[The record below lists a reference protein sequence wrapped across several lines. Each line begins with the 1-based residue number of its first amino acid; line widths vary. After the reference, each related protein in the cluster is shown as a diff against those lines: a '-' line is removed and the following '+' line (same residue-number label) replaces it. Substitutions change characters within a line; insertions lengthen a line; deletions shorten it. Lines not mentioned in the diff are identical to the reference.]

1 MTSHFDGLIA
11 APHTPMREDFS
22 IDLEAVDPLARCF
35 IANGMA
41 GAFVC
46 GSTGEGLSLSV
57 AERKAVAER
66 WQTAAA
72 GRIPVIVHAGSLCL
86 SDAMDLAAHAQEIG
100 AAGIATMAPCYFR
113 PTAVGD
119 LVDWCR
125 QVASVA
131 PRTPFYYYHLPA
143 MTGVNFP
150 MIDFLRLAGP
160 AIPNLAGIKY
170 SHGDLMD
177 LLRCLR
183 FEAGRYDIM
192 FGIDQQLLSGLANGA
207 AAAVGSTYG
216 YAAPL
221 YRRVIDAFRAG
232 DMSAAQRAQ
241 LQAAELVALLLK
253 YPSMAASKAMMKL
266 AGVDCGPVRPPLR
279 NLTAGQFD
287 QLRADLERVGFFEYC
302 CRT

>member
-1 MTSHFDGLIA
+1 MVPHITGLVA
-11 APHTPMREDFS
+11 APHTPMREDFLL
-22 IDLEAVDPLARCF
+22 DLDGVDRLARCF

-57 AERKAVAER
+57 PERKAVAQR
-66 WQTAAA
+66 WQETAA
-72 GRIPVIVHAGSLCL
+72 GKVPVIVHVGSLSL
-86 SDAMDLAAHAQEIG
+86 PDAKELAAHARQIG
-100 AAGIATMAPCYFR
+100 AFGIAAMAPCYFR
-113 PTAVGD
+113 PTAVED

-125 QVASVA
+125 MVASAA
-131 PRTPFYYYHLPA
+131 PDIPFYYYHLPA

-150 MIDFLRLAGP
+150 MVDFLRLAGQ
-160 AIPNLAGIKY
+160 AIPSLAGIKY

-183 FEAGRYDIM
+183 FEDGRYDIM
-192 FGIDQQLLSGLANGA
+192 FGIDQQLLSGLACGA
-207 AAAVGSTYG
+207 AAAVGSTYA

-221 YRRVIDAFRAG
+221 YRQIIEAWRAG
-232 DMSAAQRAQ
+232 DMKAAQQAQ
-241 LQAAELVALLLK
+241 LRAAELVALLLE

-279 NLTAGQFD
+279 NLTGAQFE
-287 QLRADLERVGFFEYC
+287 QLREDLERVGFFDYC
-302 CRT
+302 CRA